1 MLSDEQIEKE
11 QTESKSECSINTP
24 QEVLNNII
32 SDSLATDDKHKVNL
46 YYNLK
51 FDNLFLS
58 LHLLN

>member
-32 SDSLATDDKHKVNL
+32 SDSLATDGMHKVN
-46 YYNLK
+46 
-51 FDNLFLS
+51 
-58 LHLLN
+58 